1 VGLDIGLFTCTVN
14 KNPDNSP
21 IIRAGSYIPVVEVK
35 NVGFAQ
41 PIPNFTEVPV
51 TLIATSTTG
60 ATVGLTGGIPLGII
74 GHGFPFSLS
83 ETFSVTLCNQSAVIT
98 SVDNTQIGIM
108 VPPCDLADASSTIVV
123 SYNGQTATLSYN
135 YDPSIVSPSVT
146 GISPTSFS
154 PVLKGTMTINGSGFG
169 TDMSQ
174 LTVYLVNSTG
184 SRVYQMNVLSAN
196 DTQLSVK
203 IPGG

>member
-1 VGLDIGLFTCTVN
+1 VGLDISSFTCTVN

-74 GHGFPFSLS
+74 G
-83 ETFSVTLCNQSAVIT
+83 NQSAVIT